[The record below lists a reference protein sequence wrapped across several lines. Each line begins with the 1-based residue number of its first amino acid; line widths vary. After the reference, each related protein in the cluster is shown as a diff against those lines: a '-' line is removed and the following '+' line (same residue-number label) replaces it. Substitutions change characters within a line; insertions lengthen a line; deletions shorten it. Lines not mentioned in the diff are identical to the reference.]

1 MSSQPSAAG
10 GAPAF
15 DSPSRYGR
23 RGSSSTP
30 DPRPR
35 GSSAVNR
42 AAFLTS
48 LTTAA
53 SLTIVACGN
62 SAAPTPPAA
71 TATATTP
78 AEAAATPGSPTASL
92 EPGAPEPAA
101 TPAAAS
107 SEGASRAASCA
118 KDTDCAWDD
127 PCLPKRCVAAASAPP
142 PTTCDK
148 SIPPDGTCV
157 CFDRQCAYRP
167 AAKRSPVS
175 VEAAC
180 TSPPGCLMDV
190 AAGTCA
196 PGDDPDIRPPGQP
209 GPRCGCDS
217 REPRRC
223 HYVWVDPVPCASD
236 EDCWVSDGGSPI
248 ARPKKL
254 RRKRFRPCK
263 DGENVPVCDSGTCV
277 LRGAAC

>member
-1 MSSQPSAAG
+1 M
-10 GAPAF
+10 
-15 DSPSRYGR
+15 
-23 RGSSSTP
+23 
-30 DPRPR
+30 
-35 GSSAVNR
+35 
-42 AAFLTS
+42 
-48 LTTAA
+48 
-53 SLTIVACGN
+53 
-62 SAAPTPPAA
+62 
-71 TATATTP
+71 
-78 AEAAATPGSPTASL
+78 
-92 EPGAPEPAA
+92 
-101 TPAAAS
+101 
-107 SEGASRAASCA
+107 
-118 KDTDCAWDD
+118 
-127 PCLPKRCVAAASAPP
+127 
-142 PTTCDK
+142 
-148 SIPPDGTCV
+148 
-157 CFDRQCAYRP
+157 
-167 AAKRSPVS
+167 S